1 MLFFVIILISFFLI
15 FYIFRNLELN
25 IDKPFLNFNI
35 PYLRN
40 TKNFIVI
47 SFLFIILISFF
58 IYFQIGS
65 PNIKINKIYS
75 SKEEIIKNNILKN
88 DILNKN
94 KKELKKLVLQFEK
107 TPKDTGLLLEI
118 ASTASRTDNIE
129 LEISS
134 LEKLILI
141 TDTPKI
147 KSLLAQAIV
156 RRANGQV
163 TSKAIQ
169 LINSALDEN
178 PADPGANFL
187 SGLAA
192 SQIGNEKKA
201 YEIWVNLYK
210 NTKINDPWKKD
221 LEINIKTAARN
232 IGIND
237 DILKNELSNIT
248 PSSRK
253 NDNTVISEITNL
265 NKKDQDIRI
274 YEMVE
279 QLANRLTK
287 VKSDLSGWIKLY
299 RSYKVLNNQ
308 EKAIN
313 AIRTATKI
321 SPDKIDLKIILLKE
335 LMPSDAKPK
344 ITNEI
349 EILIQDILTLESKN
363 IEALFFK
370 GLIFLKK
377 GNNKAA
383 INTWE
388 FLIKNLPKDSIIK
401 KEIIKKIIDLK
412 KEN

>member
-1 MLFFVIILISFFLI
+1 M
-15 FYIFRNLELN
+15 
-25 IDKPFLNFNI
+25 

-40 TKNFIVI
+40 PKNFIVV

-313 AIRTATKI
+313 AIRTATEI

>member
-313 AIRTATKI
+313 AIRTATEI

>member
-1 MLFFVIILISFFLI
+1 M
-15 FYIFRNLELN
+15 
-25 IDKPFLNFNI
+25 

-40 TKNFIVI
+40 PKNFIVV

-248 PSSRK
+248 PSSKK
-253 NDNTVISEITNL
+253 NDDTVISEITNL

-313 AIRTATKI
+313 AIRTATEI

-377 GNNKAA
+377 GNNKRA

>member
-1 MLFFVIILISFFLI
+1 MLFFIIILISFFLI

-94 KKELKKLVLQFEK
+94 KKELKKLVLQLKK

-313 AIRTATKI
+313 AIRTATEI

>member
-1 MLFFVIILISFFLI
+1 MLFFIIILISFFLI

-35 PYLRN
+35 PYLKN
-40 TKNFIVI
+40 PKNFIVI

-237 DILKNELSNIT
+237 DILKNELSNTT
-248 PSSRK
+248 PSSKK

-313 AIRTATKI
+313 AIRTATEI

-377 GNNKAA
+377 GNNKRA

>member
-1 MLFFVIILISFFLI
+1 M
-15 FYIFRNLELN
+15 
-25 IDKPFLNFNI
+25 

-40 TKNFIVI
+40 PKNFIVI

-88 DILNKN
+88 DVLNKN

-118 ASTASRTDNIE
+118 ASTASKTDNIE

-248 PSSRK
+248 PSSKK
-253 NDNTVISEITNL
+253 NDDTVISEITNL

-313 AIRTATKI
+313 AIRTATEI

-377 GNNKAA
+377 GNNKDA

>member
-47 SFLFIILISFF
+47 SFLFIILTSFF

-237 DILKNELSNIT
+237 DILKNELSNIA
-248 PSSRK
+248 PSSKK
-253 NDNTVISEITNL
+253 NDDTVISEITNL

-313 AIRTATKI
+313 AIRTATEI
-321 SPDKIDLKIILLKE
+321 SPGKIDLKIILLKE

-377 GNNKAA
+377 GNNKRA

>member
-1 MLFFVIILISFFLI
+1 M
-15 FYIFRNLELN
+15 
-25 IDKPFLNFNI
+25 

-40 TKNFIVI
+40 PKNFIVV

-88 DILNKN
+88 EILNKN
-94 KKELKKLVLQFEK
+94 KKELKKLVLQLKK

-141 TDTPKI
+141 IDTPKI

-156 RRANGQV
+156 RRADGQV

-221 LEINIKTAARN
+221 LEINIKTAGRN

-237 DILKNELSNIT
+237 DILKNKLSKAT
-248 PSSRK
+248 PSSKK

-313 AIRTATKI
+313 AIRTATEI

-335 LMPSDAKPK
+335 LMPSDAKPQ

-349 EILIQDILTLESKN
+349 ETLIQDILTLESKN

-401 KEIIKKIIDLK
+401 KEIIKKLIDLK

>member
-1 MLFFVIILISFFLI
+1 M
-15 FYIFRNLELN
+15 
-25 IDKPFLNFNI
+25 
-35 PYLRN
+35 
-40 TKNFIVI
+40 
-47 SFLFIILISFF
+47 
-58 IYFQIGS
+58 
-65 PNIKINKIYS
+65 
-75 SKEEIIKNNILKN
+75 
-88 DILNKN
+88 
-94 KKELKKLVLQFEK
+94 
-107 TPKDTGLLLEI
+107 LLEI
-118 ASTASRTDNIE
+118 ASTASKTDNIE

-248 PSSRK
+248 PSSKK
-253 NDNTVISEITNL
+253 NDDTVISEITNL

-377 GNNKAA
+377 GNNKGA

>member
-1 MLFFVIILISFFLI
+1 M
-15 FYIFRNLELN
+15 
-25 IDKPFLNFNI
+25 

-40 TKNFIVI
+40 PKNFIVV

-248 PSSRK
+248 PSSKK
-253 NDNTVISEITNL
+253 NDDTVISEITNL

-377 GNNKAA
+377 GNNKRA

>member
-248 PSSRK
+248 PSSKK
-253 NDNTVISEITNL
+253 NDDTVISEITNL

-313 AIRTATKI
+313 AIRTATEI
-321 SPDKIDLKIILLKE
+321 SPGKIDLKIILLKE

-377 GNNKAA
+377 GNNKRA

>member
-1 MLFFVIILISFFLI
+1 MLFFIIILISFFLI

-47 SFLFIILISFF
+47 SFLFIILTSFF

-118 ASTASRTDNIE
+118 ASTASKTDNIE

-248 PSSRK
+248 PSSKK
-253 NDNTVISEITNL
+253 NDDTVISEITNL

>member
-1 MLFFVIILISFFLI
+1 MLFFIIVLISFFLI

-94 KKELKKLVLQFEK
+94 KKELKKLVLQLKK

-248 PSSRK
+248 PSSKK
-253 NDNTVISEITNL
+253 NDDTVISEITNL

-377 GNNKAA
+377 GNNKRA

>member
-313 AIRTATKI
+313 AIRTATEI

-335 LMPSDAKPK
+335 LMSSDAKPQ

-349 EILIQDILTLESKN
+349 ETLIQDILTLESKN

>member
-1 MLFFVIILISFFLI
+1 M
-15 FYIFRNLELN
+15 
-25 IDKPFLNFNI
+25 

-40 TKNFIVI
+40 PKNFIVV

-88 DILNKN
+88 DVLNKN
-94 KKELKKLVLQFEK
+94 KKELKKLVLQLKK

-313 AIRTATKI
+313 AIRTATEI

-335 LMPSDAKPK
+335 LMSSDAKPQ

-349 EILIQDILTLESKN
+349 ETLIQDILTLESKN

-377 GNNKAA
+377 GNNKRA

>member
-1 MLFFVIILISFFLI
+1 M
-15 FYIFRNLELN
+15 
-25 IDKPFLNFNI
+25 

-40 TKNFIVI
+40 PKNFIVV

-248 PSSRK
+248 PSSKK
-253 NDNTVISEITNL
+253 NDDTVISEITNL

-313 AIRTATKI
+313 AIRTATEI

-377 GNNKAA
+377 GNNKRA

-388 FLIKNLPKDSIIK
+388 SLIKNLPKDSIIK

>member
-1 MLFFVIILISFFLI
+1 M
-15 FYIFRNLELN
+15 
-25 IDKPFLNFNI
+25 

-40 TKNFIVI
+40 PKNFIVVF
-47 SFLFIILISFF
+47 FLFIILISFF

-237 DILKNELSNIT
+237 DILKNELSNTT
-248 PSSRK
+248 PSSKK
-253 NDNTVISEITNL
+253 NDDTVISEITNL

-377 GNNKAA
+377 GNNKRA

>member
-1 MLFFVIILISFFLI
+1 MLFFIIVLISFFLI

-94 KKELKKLVLQFEK
+94 KKELKKLILQFEK

-237 DILKNELSNIT
+237 DILKNELSNT
-248 PSSRK
+248 APSSKK
-253 NDNTVISEITNL
+253 NDDTVISEITNL

-313 AIRTATKI
+313 AIRTATEI
-321 SPDKIDLKIILLKE
+321 SPGKIDLKIILLKE
-335 LMPSDAKPK
+335 LMSSDAKPQ

-349 EILIQDILTLESKN
+349 ETLIQDILTLESKN

-377 GNNKAA
+377 GNNKRA